1 MVPIVA
7 EEVAGKTVPI
17 VIEAAVI
24 VSAGIRGASGMGAGG
39 RATVDNAEAKN

>member
-17 VIEAAVI
+17 VTEAAVT
-24 VSAGIRGASGMGAGG
+24 VAGGIRRASGTDKGG
-39 RATVDNAEAKN
+39 RATVDNTEAKD